1 MTAAAPSGA
10 SAASAAGTVAAGAV
24 LRGPTFGERVREWLP
39 AAVLFVGALAAWEV
53 IVRVFQIKQFILP
66 SPVAIATAWWTYLPE
81 LSSAAAYTLVEVVG
95 GLLIGVTAGIL
106 AGAVTARYTAVREA
120 ALPFAVAAN
129 SIPIVA
135 FAPIFNIW
143 FGLDTQVSKMMIAAV
158 LCFFPVMINT
168 VRGLLSAPAPAL
180 ELMRSYAAS
189 DRETFL
195 RVRVPS
201 AVPYVFTAL
210 RVSAT
215 LATIGAV
222 IGEYFGA
229 PKVSLG
235 QYIVTY
241 SSYLNFERS
250 WGAIVFAAAMGI
262 GLYVLVVLVERLVAP
277 WAADRSGAPA

>member
-1 MTAAAPSGA
+1 MTVGAPPGA
-10 SAASAAGTVAAGAV
+10 SPTPGARIGAV
-24 LRGPTFGERVREWLP
+24 VRGPTLADRIREWFP
-39 AAVLFVGALAAWEV
+39 ALVLFFGALAIWEV
-53 IVRVFQIKQFILP
+53 LVRAFHIKQFILP
-66 SPVAIATAWWTYLPE
+66 SPVAIGVAWLANLPE
-81 LSSAAAYTLVEVVG
+81 LASAAGYTFVEVAG
-95 GLLIGVTAGIL
+95 GLVIGVTAGL
-106 AGAVTARYTAVREA
+106 LVGSVTARYVAVREA
-120 ALPFAVAAN
+120 ALPFAIAMN

-143 FGLDTQVSKMMIAAV
+143 FGLDTQFSKMMIAAV

-189 DRETFL
+189 NRDVLF
-195 RVRVPS
+195 RVRVPA

-210 RVSAT
+210 RISAT

-229 PKVSLG
+229 PKISLG

-241 SSYLNFERS
+241 TSYLNFERS
-250 WGAIVFAAAMGI
+250 WGAIIFASAIGM
-262 GLYVLVVLVERLVAP
+262 GLYVLVVVVERVVAP
-277 WAADRSGAPA
+277 WTSDRSGTPA